1 MKYTKTPWRYEVAT
15 KTIRAVPS
23 NYWLATM
30 DSWDGAVNHQANA
43 EFIVQACNS
52 HYELVEVTRRWLHVL
67 NDLAARNPH
76 KPIYKSLLG
85 TTIMSDMKKALANA
99 EGGSK

>member
-43 EFIVQACNS
+43 EFIVRACNS
-52 HYELVEVTRRWLHVL
+52 HEELVEAAELVDRAWAGDGVDMSVAVDAIL
-67 NDLAARNPH
+67 LA
-76 KPIYKSLLG
+76 I
-85 TTIMSDMKKALANA
+85 ANA
-99 EGGSK
+99 EGGRK